1 MVGTVAKPVAGLL
14 DFASG
19 TTAAL
24 RETMSRVS
32 RQMPQPMR
40 LRRACTGATGSGLIP
55 YSFQLARGQEYLLTL
70 NDGNTQEKLVTRDH
84 PPH

>member
-1 MVGTVAKPVAGLL
+1 MVGTVTKPVAGLL

-32 RQMPQPMR
+32 RQVPRPMR
-40 LRRACTGATGSGLIP
+40 LRRCCVGATGALTC
-55 YSFQLARGQEYLLTL
+55 YSVQLARGQEYLLRL
-70 NDGNTQEKLVTRDH
+70 NDGNILEKYG
-84 PPH
+84 